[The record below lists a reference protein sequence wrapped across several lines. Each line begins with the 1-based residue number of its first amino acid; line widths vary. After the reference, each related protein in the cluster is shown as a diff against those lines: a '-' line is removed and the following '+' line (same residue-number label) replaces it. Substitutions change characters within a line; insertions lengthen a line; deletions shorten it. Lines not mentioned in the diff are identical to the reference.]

1 MFALEAQNVRK
12 TYGGVTALADAGL
25 RVRPGSVHA
34 LLGENGAGKS
44 TLVKIITGAVR
55 PDAGVLRLEGSDVSF
70 SDTADAARH
79 GVAVVS
85 QELSLFPDLDVLS
98 NLFPMREPRRG
109 PFIDRR
115 RMAEQALPILGQL
128 GLRVSL
134 REQVGNLSLAQRQL
148 LEVAKALVTDPR
160 VLILDEPTSAL
171 DAKASEVLLGIL
183 RVLRDRQVAVVF
195 VSHILEEVMQ
205 LCDEVTVLRDGR
217 TVLDAAPRADLTIPK
232 IVAAML
238 GERHAE
244 LAEERPR
251 ATVDLSGVVAAPR
264 GNGSVQ
270 VSSVSL
276 DDTLHDVSITAV
288 PGEVVGLAGVA
299 GAGHQTVLE
308 LVAGLRQPASGTV
321 VLPDGAPAP
330 KGLRAAIGRGV
341 ALVTGDRRRLG
352 LMLDKPIWDNAA
364 QVRSVALARDGLWIR
379 KGVLRSR
386 AREHAARVN
395 LRTSSID
402 KSAGLLSGG
411 NQQKVVLTKWLQTQP
426 SVLLLDDPTRGVDI
440 GAKAEMHGLIRSVA
454 DAGAVVLLCSTDLD
468 ELATLCDRVFVLH
481 HGRVCAEFTGE
492 SQRQH
497 DILAAMNTGM
507 VETA

>member
-1 MFALEAQNVRK
+1 MYALEAQHVRK

-109 PFIDRR
+109 PFVDRR
-115 RMAEQALPILGQL
+115 RMAARARPILDQL
-128 GLRVSL
+128 GLHVSL
-134 REQVGNLSLAQRQL
+134 REQVGSLSLAQRQL
-148 LEVAKALVTDPR
+148 LEVAKALITEPR

-171 DAKASEVLLGIL
+171 DAKTAEVLLDIL

-205 LCDEVTVLRDGR
+205 LCDEITVLRDGR
-217 TVLDAAPRADLTIPK
+217 TVLDAAPRSGLTIPG
-232 IVAAML
+232 IVEAML

-244 LAEERPR
+244 LSEHRLH
-251 ATVDLSGVVAAPR
+251 ATVDLSGTVAPGRGAPVR
-264 GNGSVQ
+264 LEA
-270 VSSVSL
+270 VSFEERLAEVSL
-276 DDTLHDVSITAV
+276 TAA

-308 LVAGLRQPASGTV
+308 LVAGLRQPTSGRV
-321 VLPDGAPAP
+321 LLPDGRPAP
-330 KGLRAAIGRGV
+330 RGLRAAIGRGV

-352 LMLDKPIWDNAA
+352 LMLDKPIWENAA
-364 QVRSVALARDGLWIR
+364 QVRTVALARDGLRIR
-379 KGVLRSR
+379 KRVLRER
-386 AREHAARVN
+386 AGEHARRLN
-395 LRTSSID
+395 LRTSSLE

-411 NQQKVVLTKWLQTQP
+411 NQQKVVLAKWLQTEP
-426 SVLLLDDPTRGVDI
+426 TVLLLDDPTRGVDI
-440 GAKAEMHGLIRSVA
+440 GAKAEMHGLVRSVA

-468 ELATLCDRVFVLH
+468 ELVSLCDRVLVLH
-481 HGRVCAEFTGE
+481 HGRLAAELSGG
-492 SQRQH
+492 SLRQH
-497 DILAAMNTGM
+497 DILAAMNTGA
-507 VETA
+507 VPAA